1 MFADLLPCPFCGGKA
16 LHMTN
21 PLGGMD
27 FWVTCEVCSASTT
40 VYEGKNASVS
50 AYQAWNRRTNTMEAV
65 QPAANNAR
73 DEIAALITELENIL
87 RRMWIKVVSA
97 LLSKECGDYRPL
109 RKRCIQLSIS
119 FLL

>member
-65 QPAANNAR
+65 QPAANIAR
-73 DEIAALITELENIL
+73 DEICRSCRVNGEVTGPGAGGMELIECPTCNGTG
-87 RRMWIKVVSA
+87 K
-97 LLSKECGDYRPL
+97 LSPVA
-109 RKRCIQLSIS
+109 
-119 FLL
+119 

>member
-50 AYQAWNRRTNTMEAV
+50 AYQAWNRRAYTKEC
-65 QPAANNAR
+65 ANLQAHNS
-73 DEIAALITELENIL
+73 ESVKLPSETL
-87 RRMWIKVVSA
+87 
-97 LLSKECGDYRPL
+97 LLSKCSFFETCHVSGKGHAGCYSEAPCF
-109 RKRCIQLSIS
+109 KR
-119 FLL
+119 